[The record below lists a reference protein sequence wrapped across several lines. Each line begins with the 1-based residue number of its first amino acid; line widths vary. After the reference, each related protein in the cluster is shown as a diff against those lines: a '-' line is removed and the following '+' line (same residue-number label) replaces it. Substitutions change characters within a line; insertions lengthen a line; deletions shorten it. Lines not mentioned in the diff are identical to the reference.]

1 MFVEGD
7 QRMAEAWSLEL
18 IKGIGKIFL
27 NPLTYWIIIFLV
39 LAGLK
44 RTRRERIN
52 FGSKISDVFSE
63 CKGTWLI
70 SLVAG
75 LLISAICVGV
85 GLVFNYETLAILC
98 IVTLLLSITLRFTML
113 SPSYTIG
120 FTLFVLLFMPTV
132 VANQSYFNTNLFNEI
147 NFAGVAILIGLFLFV
162 EARVTY
168 GVRKNQSFPD
178 LELSSRGKWFGFH
191 HIKKLS
197 IIPFF
202 TLVPS
207 GMITPFAAYWPSV
220 SLDGEPYGLI
230 LFPFIV
236 GFDHTV
242 KSVIPEAA
250 ARKLGKRIYLLGTV
264 VLSIAIGSIY
274 IWSLSIVAAAVAI
287 IGREFITYRHR
298 KVEQTKQPIFSRKQR
313 GLSIIAIKPNTPAER
328 LDINIGETI
337 SKVNGQMVQ
346 DVEEFYYYLQKSGA
360 FFKLE
365 VLDLA
370 GEVRLIQSALYQ
382 NDHHELGLVFVK
394 ERYHSSEKLKEIK

>member
-1 MFVEGD
+1 
-7 QRMAEAWSLEL
+7 MADAWSLEL
-18 IKGIGKIFL
+18 IKGIGKLFL
-27 NPLTYWIIIFLV
+27 NPLTYWIVILLV
-39 LAGLK
+39 LAGLR

-63 CKGTWLI
+63 CKGTWLT

-75 LLISAICVGV
+75 LLISGICIGV
-85 GLVFNYETLAILC
+85 GLVFTYETLALLC
-98 IVTLLLSITLRFTML
+98 IVTILLSIALRFTML

-120 FTLFVLLFMPTV
+120 FTLFILLFMPTV
-132 VANQSYFNTNLFNEI
+132 IDNQSYFNADLFSEI
-147 NFAGVAILIGLFLFV
+147 NFTGVSLLIGLFLFV
-162 EARVTY
+162 EAGVTH

-178 LELSSRGKWFGFH
+178 LQLSSRGKWFGFH

-197 IIPFF
+197 VIPFF

-207 GMITPFAAYWPSV
+207 GLITPFAAYWPSV
-220 SLDGEPYGLI
+220 SLDGESYGLI

-242 KSVIPEAA
+242 KSVIPEIAA
-250 ARKLGKRIYLLGTV
+250 QKLGKQIYLLGTI
-264 VLSIAIGSIY
+264 VLCIAIGSIY
-274 IWSLSIVAAAVAI
+274 MWSLSIVAAVVAI
-287 IGREFITYRHR
+287 IGREYITYRHR
-298 KVEQTKQPIFSRKQR
+298 GMERKRQSLFNRNHR
-313 GLSIIAIKPNTPAER
+313 GLSIIAIKPHTPAER
-328 LDINIGETI
+328 LDINIGEI
-337 SKVNGQMVQ
+337 VSKVNGQPVQ

-394 ERYHSSEKLKEIK
+394 ERYHSSEKIKKVK